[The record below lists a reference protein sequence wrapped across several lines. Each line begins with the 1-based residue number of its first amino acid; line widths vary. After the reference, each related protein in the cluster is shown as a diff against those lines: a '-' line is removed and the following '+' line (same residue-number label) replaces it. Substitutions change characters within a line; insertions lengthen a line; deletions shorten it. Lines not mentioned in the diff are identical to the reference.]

1 MKMWKWER
9 MCTKDIRK
17 LRKLDK
23 DRNEVEN
30 QEDDETRHGKS
41 KER

>member
-17 LRKLDK
+17 LDK

-30 QEDDETRHGKS
+30 QKDDETRHGKS